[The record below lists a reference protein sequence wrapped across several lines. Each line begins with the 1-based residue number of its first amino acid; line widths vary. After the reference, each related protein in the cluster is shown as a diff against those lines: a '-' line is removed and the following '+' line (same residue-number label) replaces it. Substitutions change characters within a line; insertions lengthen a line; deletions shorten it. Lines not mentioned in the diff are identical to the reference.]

1 MLRLNIDARLV
12 KKLLDENLVVE
23 DGEGGF
29 HRESIII
36 DVNDVNFYRKDNDT
50 GEYQP
55 VSELFS
61 NL

>member
-12 KKLLDENLVVE
+12 KKLLDESLVVE

-36 DVNDVNFYRKDNDT
+36 DVNDVNFYRKDNNT